1 LSLPEGVELGHVL
14 LDGSAI
20 PLSSAEEAM
29 VLGAVKAEPLIVG
42 AVLMAQ
48 AVPLAAMH
56 RASLLA
62 QALTA
67 LDGRVRA
74 ITLPV
79 AVTARVDPIPVC
91 KDNAILN

>member
-1 LSLPEGVELGHVL
+1 
-14 LDGSAI
+14 
-20 PLSSAEEAM
+20 
-29 VLGAVKAEPLIVG
+29 
-42 AVLMAQ
+42 MAQ

-56 RASLLA
+56 RAALLA

-74 ITLPV
+74 IALPV

-91 KDNAILN
+91 KDKTILN